1 MPFNRFTLATSA
13 IFSLVVLSACQQTP
27 PLPSEYDGTRAA
39 YSEWSCNGE
48 PMLAQFY
55 GARVVISDSSSS
67 RWLDRGTQVG
77 QVFRND
83 THSVRFRDDTAIWTQ
98 HGESVTCTQRALPEH
113 WQEAQQAGRGKLH
126 FMAEGPQQQW
136 QFKLLD
142 KQAIIEAAEEDGH
155 RVDRTL
161 PAGEGTYYLDM
172 WTFNIQTPQDRM
184 RVQVV
189 DGLCRNR
196 RDQIPYPS
204 SVQINWNDQVLQ
216 GCGRWLAKSGYRP

>member
-1 MPFNRFTLATSA
+1 MPSNRLTLATSA
-13 IFSLVVLSACQQTP
+13 VLSLAVLSACQQTP
-27 PLPSEYDGTRAA
+27 PPPTEYDGARAA
-39 YSEWSCNGE
+39 YSEWDCGGE

-55 GARVVISDSSSS
+55 GARVVISDTTSS

-83 THSVRFRDDTAIWTQ
+83 THSVRFRDDSALWTQ
-98 HGESVTCTQRALPEH
+98 HGETVTCTPRDLPDH
-113 WQEAQQAGRGKLH
+113 WQQAQQSGRGTLH
-126 FMAEGPQQQW
+126 FMAEGAQAQW
-136 QFKLLD
+136 QFKLQGQ
-142 KQAIIEAAEEDGH
+142 QAFIEALEEDGKP
-155 RVDRTL
+155 VSRTL
-161 PAGEGTYYLDM
+161 PAGQGNYYLDM

-196 RDQIPYPS
+196 RDQMPYPS
-204 SVQINWNDQVLQ
+204 SIQINWNDQVLQ